1 MRSELQKV
9 MLWFDA
15 NMLLLNVDKTKYIF
29 FGPYNNTIKA
39 LHSCVPEYLYK
50 LTILDDD
57 DQITEHDEVK
67 YLGVIFDNN
76 LKFEKQINNNEN
88 K

>member
-1 MRSELQKV
+1 MFADDTALILKLDRESYNESMRSELQKV

-39 LHSCVPEYLYK
+39 LHSCFPEYLYK
-50 LTILDDD
+50 L
-57 DQITEHDEVK
+57 
-67 YLGVIFDNN
+67 N
-76 LKFEKQINNNEN
+76 LKSRLIITPQ
-88 K
+88 